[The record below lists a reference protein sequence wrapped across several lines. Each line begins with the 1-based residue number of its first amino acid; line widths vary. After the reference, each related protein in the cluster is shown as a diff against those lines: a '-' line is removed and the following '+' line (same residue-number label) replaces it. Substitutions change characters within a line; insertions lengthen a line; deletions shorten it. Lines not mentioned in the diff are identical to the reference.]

1 LEGRIRGKSIQKST
15 KEQIQERPDIKKVG
29 KEHILRLRYKI
40 IIFLS
45 FFLIC
50 ASLLIGTAAADS
62 GVGIREEIN
71 QFPGFAG
78 ILIKDLN
85 TQEVLFSHNED
96 KLFTPASLTKVFTL
110 LVALEIFGEEYAY
123 PTSFYFS
130 STTPGEINGD
140 LYIVGSGDPTQTPEV
155 IRKIADALVQKFS
168 IKYISG
174 DIVLDNS
181 KFLPEEF
188 LGRGWMWDDKNPLI
202 GALTVTGYKVKEK
215 QNSYL
220 NTMPLLWGNIF
231 SQELSKKGVK
241 IGGDIRIGKTKE
253 NLRIKYIY
261 YSDTLDKIL
270 AYMMKKSDNQSAE
283 NIFRTLALM
292 DNPEGSP
299 TTIARAIASLEEVID
314 TALGLKWGKDYIL
327 VDGCGLSEYNLTTP
341 THLVNAI
348 TYLYRKYDFKI
359 LDYFAS
365 TKEKG
370 TLKERMPFQVW
381 GKTGTLSSASALA
394 GLLETKDK
402 RWVVFCLMENNF
414 IFIEEENNPK
424 KFENRIIEYIYENL

>member
-1 LEGRIRGKSIQKST
+1 MK
-15 KEQIQERPDIKKVG
+15 
-29 KEHILRLRYKI
+29 LRYKI

-45 FFLIC
+45 SFLIC
-50 ASLLIGTAAADS
+50 ALLLIGTVAADP
-62 GVGIREEIN
+62 GVGIRDEIN
-71 QFPGFAG
+71 QFPGFSG
-78 ILIKDLN
+78 LLIKDLN

-96 KLFTPASLTKVFTL
+96 KLFTPASLTKIFTL
-110 LVALEIFGEEYAY
+110 MAALEIFDEEQYAY

-140 LYIVGSGDPTQTPEV
+140 LYIAGSGDPTQTPEV
-155 IRKIADALVQKFS
+155 IRKIADALVQKFN
-168 IKYISG
+168 IRHISG

-202 GALTVTGYKVKEK
+202 GALTVMGSKVKEK

-241 IGGDIRIGKTKE
+241 IEGNIRVGKTKE
-253 NLRIKYIY
+253 NLRVKYVY

-283 NIFRTLALM
+283 NIFRSLAPE
-292 DNPEGSP
+292 DNPEGSS
-299 TTIARAIASLEEVID
+299 TTIARTIASLEEIID
-314 TALGLKWGKDYIL
+314 TALGLKWGEDYIL
-327 VDGCGLSEYNLTTP
+327 VDGCGLSEYNLMTP
-341 THLVNAI
+341 AHLVEAI
-348 TYLYRKYDFKI
+348 SYLYRKYDFKI
-359 LDYFAS
+359 LDYFAD

-370 TLKERMPFQVW
+370 TLKERLPFQLW

-394 GLLETKDK
+394 GLLKTKNK

-414 IFIEEENNPK
+414 IFIEDENDPK
-424 KFENRIIEYIYENL
+424 IFENRIIEHIYENF

>member
-1 LEGRIRGKSIQKST
+1 LKLK
-15 KEQIQERPDIKKVG
+15 
-29 KEHILRLRYKI
+29 YKI
-40 IIFLS
+40 IIFLLS
-45 FFLIC
+45 SLIF
-50 ASLLIGTAAADS
+50 ASLLICVAGADTS
-62 GVGIREEIN
+62 IREEIN
-71 QFPGFAG
+71 QFLGFSG
-78 ILIKDLN
+78 VLIKDLN

-96 KLFTPASLTKVFTL
+96 KLFTPASLTKIFTL
-110 LVALEIFGEEYAY
+110 LAALEIFDEEQHAY

-130 STTPGEINGD
+130 STVPGEINGD
-140 LYIVGSGDPTQTPEV
+140 LYVVGSGDPTQSPEV
-155 IRKIADALVQKFS
+155 IRKIADTLVQKFS
-168 IKYISG
+168 IRHISG

-241 IGGDIRIGKTKE
+241 IDGGIRIGKSKDG
-253 NLRIKYIY
+253 LLVKYIY

-292 DNPEGSP
+292 DNPEEVS
-299 TTIARAIASLEEVID
+299 TIARVIASLEEVID
-314 TALGLKWGKDYIL
+314 TTLGLKWGKDYIL

-341 THLVNAI
+341 AHLVKAI
-348 TYLYRKYDFKI
+348 SYLYQKYDFKI

-365 TKEKG
+365 TKESG
-370 TLKERMPFQVW
+370 TLRERLPFQVW

-394 GLLETKDK
+394 GLLETKNK
-402 RWVVFCLMENNF
+402 RWVVFCFMENNF
-414 IFIEEENNPK
+414 IFIEEENDPK
-424 KFENRIIEYIYENL
+424 IFENRILKYLYENL

>member
-1 LEGRIRGKSIQKST
+1 LKLK
-15 KEQIQERPDIKKVG
+15 
-29 KEHILRLRYKI
+29 YKI

-45 FFLIC
+45 SFLIC
-50 ASLLIGTAAADS
+50 VSLLIGAAGA
-62 GVGIREEIN
+62 GTNIWEEIN
-71 QFPGFAG
+71 QFPGFSG

-96 KLFTPASLTKVFTL
+96 KLFTPASLTKIFTL
-110 LVALEIFGEEYAY
+110 LAALEIFDEEQHAY

-130 STTPGEINGD
+130 STIPGEINGD
-140 LYIVGSGDPTQTPEV
+140 LYIVGSGDPTQSPEV
-155 IRKIADALVQKFS
+155 IRKIADVLMQKYN
-168 IKYISG
+168 IKHISG

-181 KFLPEEF
+181 KFIPQEF

-220 NTMPLLWGNIF
+220 NTMPLLWGSIF

-241 IGGDIRIGKTKE
+241 IDGSIRIGKTKE
-253 NLRIKYIY
+253 NLKVKYIY

-283 NIFRTLALM
+283 NIFRTLALE
-292 DNPEGSP
+292 DNPEGSS
-299 TTIARAIASLEEVID
+299 TTIARAIASLEEIID
-314 TALGLKWGKDYIL
+314 TTLGLKWGKDYIL
-327 VDGCGLSEYNLTTP
+327 VDGCGLSEYK
-341 THLVNAI
+341 
-348 TYLYRKYDFKI
+348 KYDFKI

-370 TLKERMPFQVW
+370 TLKERLPFQVW

-394 GLLETKDK
+394 GLVETNNK
-402 RWVVFCLMENNF
+402 RWIVFCLIENNF
-414 IFIEEENNPK
+414 IFIEKDNDPK
-424 KFENRIIEYIYENL
+424 IFENRIIEYIYENL

>member
-1 LEGRIRGKSIQKST
+1 MK
-15 KEQIQERPDIKKVG
+15 
-29 KEHILRLRYKI
+29 LRYKI

-45 FFLIC
+45 AILIC
-50 ASLLIGTAAADS
+50 IFLLIGTAAA
-62 GVGIREEIN
+62 VTGIQEEIN
-71 QFPGFAG
+71 QFPGFSG
-78 ILIKDLN
+78 VLIKDLN

-96 KLFTPASLTKVFTL
+96 KLFTPASLTKIFTL
-110 LVALEIFGEEYAY
+110 LVALETFDEEQYAY

-140 LYIVGSGDPTQTPEV
+140 LYVVGSGDPTQSPDV
-155 IRKIADALVQKFS
+155 IRKIADALVQKYG
-168 IKYISG
+168 IRYISG

-202 GALTVTGYKVKEK
+202 GALTVTGYKIKEK
-215 QNSYL
+215 QNSYF
-220 NTMPLLWGNIF
+220 NTMPLLWGKIF

-241 IGGDIRIGKTKE
+241 IEGNVRIRKAQE
-253 NLRIKYIY
+253 DLRVKYIY
-261 YSDTLDKIL
+261 YSDTLEKML

-283 NIFRTLALM
+283 NIFRTLALIG
-292 DNPEGSP
+292 NPDEVS
-299 TTIARAIASLEEVID
+299 TITRAISSLEEVID
-314 TALGLKWGKDYIL
+314 TTLGLKWGKDYIL

-341 THLVNAI
+341 AHLVKAI
-348 TYLYRKYDFKI
+348 SYLYRKYDFEI

-370 TLKERMPFQVW
+370 TLKERLPFQVW

-414 IFIEEENNPK
+414 IFIEDENDPK
-424 KFENRIIEYIYENL
+424 IFENRIIEYIYENF

>member
-1 LEGRIRGKSIQKST
+1 MK
-15 KEQIQERPDIKKVG
+15 
-29 KEHILRLRYKI
+29 LRYKI

-45 FFLIC
+45 LFLIFT
-50 ASLLIGTAAADS
+50 SLLICGAGASTD
-62 GVGIREEIN
+62 IQEEIN
-71 QFPGFAG
+71 QFAGFSG
-78 ILIKDLN
+78 VLIKDLN

-96 KLFTPASLTKVFTL
+96 KLFTPASLTKIFTL
-110 LVALEIFGEEYAY
+110 LAALEMLGEEYAY

-130 STTPGEINGD
+130 STIPGEINGD
-140 LYIVGSGDPTQTPEV
+140 LYIIGSGDPTQSPEV
-155 IRKIADALVQKFS
+155 IIKIADDLVQKFS
-168 IKYISG
+168 IRHISG

-202 GALTVTGYKVKEK
+202 GALTVTGYKINEK

-241 IGGDIRIGKTKE
+241 IKGDIRIGKTPEDLKV
-253 NLRIKYIY
+253 KYIY

-270 AYMMKKSDNQSAE
+270 AYMMKKSDNQIAE
-283 NIFRTLALM
+283 NIFRTLAQAN
-292 DNPEGSP
+292 NPEEAS
-299 TTIARAIASLEEVID
+299 TVARTIASLEEVID

-341 THLVNAI
+341 AHLVKAI
-348 TYLYRKYDFKI
+348 TYLYQKYDFKI

-370 TLKERMPFQVW
+370 TLKERLSFQVW

-394 GLLETKDK
+394 GLLQTKNM

-414 IFIEEENNPK
+414 IFIEDENDPK
-424 KFENRIIEYIYENL
+424 IFENRIIEYIYQNL

>member
-1 LEGRIRGKSIQKST
+1 M
-15 KEQIQERPDIKKVG
+15 
-29 KEHILRLRYKI
+29 
-40 IIFLS
+40 
-45 FFLIC
+45 FLIFT
-50 ASLLIGTAAADS
+50 SLLICVAGASTD
-62 GVGIREEIN
+62 IQEEIN
-71 QFPGFAG
+71 QFAGFSG
-78 ILIKDLN
+78 VLIKDLN

-96 KLFTPASLTKVFTL
+96 KLFTPASLTKIFTL
-110 LVALEIFGEEYAY
+110 LAALEMLGEEYAY

-130 STTPGEINGD
+130 STVPGEINGD
-140 LYIVGSGDPTQTPEV
+140 LYIIGSGDPTQSPEV
-155 IRKIADALVQKFS
+155 IIKIADDLVQKFS
-168 IKYISG
+168 IRHISG

-202 GALTVTGYKVKEK
+202 GALTVTGYKINEK

-241 IGGDIRIGKTKE
+241 IKGDIRIGKTPEDLKV
-253 NLRIKYIY
+253 KYIY

-270 AYMMKKSDNQSAE
+270 AYMMKKSDNQIAE
-283 NIFRTLALM
+283 NIFRTLAQAN
-292 DNPEGSP
+292 NPEEAS
-299 TTIARAIASLEEVID
+299 TVARTIASLEEVID

-327 VDGCGLSEYNLTTP
+327 VDGCGLSEYNITTP
-341 THLVNAI
+341 AHLVKAI
-348 TYLYRKYDFKI
+348 TYLYQKYDFKI

-370 TLKERMPFQVW
+370 TLKERLSFQVW

-394 GLLETKDK
+394 GLLQTKNM

-414 IFIEEENNPK
+414 IFIEDENDPK
-424 KFENRIIEYIYENL
+424 IFENRIIEYIYQNL

>member
-1 LEGRIRGKSIQKST
+1 LK
-15 KEQIQERPDIKKVG
+15 
-29 KEHILRLRYKI
+29 LRYKI

-45 FFLIC
+45 AILIC
-50 ASLLIGTAAADS
+50 IFLLIGTAAA
-62 GVGIREEIN
+62 VTGIQEEIN
-71 QFPGFAG
+71 QFPGFSG
-78 ILIKDLN
+78 VLIKDLN

-96 KLFTPASLTKVFTL
+96 RLFTPASLTKIFTL
-110 LVALEIFGEEYAY
+110 LVALEILGEEYAY

-140 LYIVGSGDPTQTPEV
+140 LYVAGSGDPTQSPDV
-155 IRKIADALVQKFS
+155 IRKIVDSLGQKFS
-168 IKYISG
+168 IRHISG
-174 DIVLDNS
+174 DVVLDNS

-241 IGGDIRIGKTKE
+241 IEGNIRIGKTQE
-253 NLRIKYIY
+253 DLGVKYIY

-283 NIFRTLALM
+283 NIFRTLAQE
-292 DNPEGSP
+292 DNPEGVFS
-299 TTIARAIASLEEVID
+299 IARAIASLEEVID
-314 TALGLKWGKDYIL
+314 TTLGLKWGKDYIL

-341 THLVNAI
+341 AHLVKAI
-348 TYLYRKYDFKI
+348 SYLYRKYDFKI
-359 LDYFAS
+359 LDYFAN

-370 TLKERMPFQVW
+370 TLKERLPFQIW

-394 GLLETKDK
+394 GLLETKNK

-414 IFIEEENNPK
+414 IFIEEENDPK
-424 KFENRIIEYIYENL
+424 IFENRIIEYIYENF

>member
-1 LEGRIRGKSIQKST
+1 MK
-15 KEQIQERPDIKKVG
+15 
-29 KEHILRLRYKI
+29 LRYKI

-45 FFLIC
+45 SFLIC
-50 ASLLIGTAAADS
+50 VSLLIGAAGADT
-62 GVGIREEIN
+62 GTGIREEIN
-71 QFPGFAG
+71 QFPGFSG

-96 KLFTPASLTKVFTL
+96 KLFTPASLTKIFTL
-110 LVALEIFGEEYAY
+110 LAALEIFDEEQYAY

-140 LYIVGSGDPTQTPEV
+140 LYIVGSGDPTQSPDV
-155 IRKIADALVQKFS
+155 IRKIADALVQKFN
-168 IKYISG
+168 INHIYG
-174 DIVLDNS
+174 DIILDNS

-202 GALTVTGYKVKEK
+202 GALTVTGDKVKEK

-241 IGGDIRIGKTKE
+241 TKGDIRIGKVQEGLKV
-253 NLRIKYIY
+253 KYIY

-283 NIFRTLALM
+283 NIFRTLAPE
-292 DNPEGSP
+292 DNPEGGSN
-299 TTIARAIASLEEVID
+299 TIARAIASLEEVID
-314 TALGLKWGKDYIL
+314 TTLGLKWGKDYIL
-327 VDGCGLSEYNLTTP
+327 VDGCGLSEYNLMTP
-341 THLVNAI
+341 AHLVNAM

-359 LDYFAS
+359 LDYFAN
-365 TKEKG
+365 TKEGG
-370 TLKERMPFQVW
+370 TLKGRLPFQVW

-394 GLLETKDK
+394 GILETKNK
-402 RWVVFCLMENNF
+402 RWVIFCLMENNF
-414 IFIEEENNPK
+414 IFIEDENDPK
-424 KFENRIIEYIYENL
+424 IFENKIIEYIYENL

>member
-1 LEGRIRGKSIQKST
+1 MILTSLSICVAGAST
-15 KEQIQERPDIKKVG
+15 N
-29 KEHILRLRYKI
+29 
-40 IIFLS
+40 
-45 FFLIC
+45 
-50 ASLLIGTAAADS
+50 
-62 GVGIREEIN
+62 IREEIN
-71 QFPGFAG
+71 QFSGFSG
-78 ILIKDLN
+78 VLIKDLN

-96 KLFTPASLTKVFTL
+96 KLFTPASLTKIFTL
-110 LVALEIFGEEYAY
+110 LAALEIFDEEQYAY

-130 STTPGEINGD
+130 STVPGEINGD

-155 IRKIADALVQKFS
+155 IRKIADDLVQKFS
-168 IKYISG
+168 IKCISG

-241 IGGDIRIGKTKE
+241 IEGNIRIGKVQE
-253 NLRIKYIY
+253 DLRIKYIY

-283 NIFRTLALM
+283 NIFRTLVPE
-292 DNPEGSP
+292 DNLEVVS
-299 TTIARAIASLEEVID
+299 TTIALAIASLEEVID
-314 TALGLKWGKDYIL
+314 SILGLKWGKDYIL

-341 THLVNAI
+341 AHLVKAI
-348 TYLYRKYDFKI
+348 TYLYQKFDFKI

-365 TKEKG
+365 TKESG
-370 TLKERMPFQVW
+370 TLRERLPFQVW
-381 GKTGTLSSASALA
+381 GKTGTLSSSSALA
-394 GLLETKDK
+394 GLLETKNK
-402 RWVVFCLMENNF
+402 RWIVFCLMENNF
-414 IFIEEENNPK
+414 IFIEEENDPK
-424 KFENRIIEYIYENL
+424 IFENRIIEYIYENL

>member
-1 LEGRIRGKSIQKST
+1 LKLK
-15 KEQIQERPDIKKVG
+15 
-29 KEHILRLRYKI
+29 YNI

-45 FFLIC
+45 SFLIC
-50 ASLLIGTAAADS
+50 VSLLIGAAGA
-62 GVGIREEIN
+62 GTGIREEIN
-71 QFPGFAG
+71 QFPGFSG
-78 ILIKDLN
+78 VLIKDLN
-85 TQEVLFSHNED
+85 TREVLFSHNED
-96 KLFTPASLTKVFTL
+96 KLFIPASLTKIFTL
-110 LVALEIFGEEYAY
+110 LAALEIFDEEQHAY

-140 LYIVGSGDPTQTPEV
+140 LYIVGSGDPTQSPEV
-155 IRKIADALVQKFS
+155 IRKIADTLVQKLN
-168 IKYISG
+168 IGHISG

-181 KFLPEEF
+181 KFLPKEF

-202 GALTVTGYKVKEK
+202 GALTVKGCKVEKK

-220 NTMPLLWGNIF
+220 NTMPLLWGKIF

-241 IGGDIRIGKTKE
+241 IEGNIRIGKVQE
-253 NLRIKYIY
+253 DLGVKYIY

-283 NIFRTLALM
+283 NIFRTLAPE
-292 DNPEGSP
+292 DNPERVS
-299 TTIARAIASLEEVID
+299 TTIAWAIASLEEVID

-341 THLVNAI
+341 AHLVKAI
-348 TYLYRKYDFKI
+348 SYLYRKYDFKI
-359 LDYFAS
+359 LDYFAN

-370 TLKERMPFQVW
+370 TLKERLPFQVW

-394 GLLETKDK
+394 GLLETKNK

-414 IFIEEENNPK
+414 IFIEEEDDPK
-424 KFENRIIEYIYENL
+424 NFENRIIEYIYENF

>member
-1 LEGRIRGKSIQKST
+1 MKLK
-15 KEQIQERPDIKKVG
+15 
-29 KEHILRLRYKI
+29 HKI

-45 FFLIC
+45 SFLIC
-50 ASLLIGTAAADS
+50 ASLLIGAAGADT
-62 GVGIREEIN
+62 GTGIREEIN
-71 QFPGFAG
+71 RFPGFSG
-78 ILIKDLN
+78 VLIKDLN

-96 KLFTPASLTKVFTL
+96 KLFTPASLTKIFTL
-110 LVALEIFGEEYAY
+110 LAALEIFDEEQHAY

-130 STTPGEINGD
+130 STVPGEINGD

-155 IRKIADALVQKFS
+155 IRKIADALVQKFN
-168 IKYISG
+168 IRQISG

-202 GALTVTGYKVKEK
+202 GALTVAGYKVKEK

-241 IGGDIRIGKTKE
+241 IEGDIRIGKVQE
-253 NLRIKYIY
+253 DLRVKYIY

-283 NIFRTLALM
+283 NIFRTLAPE
-292 DNPEGSP
+292 DNPERVF
-299 TTIARAIASLEEVID
+299 TTIAQAIASLEEVID

-341 THLVNAI
+341 AHLVKAI
-348 TYLYRKYDFKI
+348 SYLYQKYDFKI
-359 LDYFAS
+359 LDYFAD
-365 TKEKG
+365 TKESG

-394 GLLETKDK
+394 GLLETKNK
-402 RWVVFCLMENNF
+402 RWLVFCLMENNF
-414 IFIEEENNPK
+414 IFIEEENDPK
-424 KFENRIIEYIYENL
+424 IFENRIIEYIYENL

>member
-1 LEGRIRGKSIQKST
+1 LKLK
-15 KEQIQERPDIKKVG
+15 
-29 KEHILRLRYKI
+29 YKI

-45 FFLIC
+45 SFLVC
-50 ASLLIGTAAADS
+50 AFLLIGAAGA
-62 GVGIREEIN
+62 GTGTGIREEIN
-71 QFPGFAG
+71 QFPGFSG
-78 ILIKDLN
+78 VLIKDLN
-85 TQEVLFSHNED
+85 THEVLFSHNED
-96 KLFTPASLTKVFTL
+96 KLFTPASLTKIFTL
-110 LVALEIFGEEYAY
+110 MAALEIFDEEQHAY

-181 KFLPEEF
+181 KFLPQEF

-202 GALTVTGYKVKEK
+202 GALTVTGYKAKEK

-220 NTMPLLWGNIF
+220 NTMPLLWGKIF

-241 IGGDIRIGKTKE
+241 IEGNIRIGKTQE
-253 NLRIKYIY
+253 DLRVKYIY

-283 NIFRTLALM
+283 NIFRTLAPK
-292 DNPEGSP
+292 DNPEGVFS
-299 TTIARAIASLEEVID
+299 IARAIASLEEVID
-314 TALGLKWGKDYIL
+314 TILGLKWGKDYIL

-341 THLVNAI
+341 AHLVKAI
-348 TYLYRKYDFKI
+348 SYLYQKYDFKI
-359 LDYFAS
+359 LDYFAN

-370 TLKERMPFQVW
+370 TLKERLPFQVW

-394 GLLETKDK
+394 GLLETKNK

-414 IFIEEENNPK
+414 IFIEEENDPK
-424 KFENRIIEYIYENL
+424 NFENRIIEYIYENF

>member
-1 LEGRIRGKSIQKST
+1 MK
-15 KEQIQERPDIKKVG
+15 
-29 KEHILRLRYKI
+29 LRYKI

-45 FFLIC
+45 YFLIC
-50 ASLLIGTAAADS
+50 ALLLIGTVAADP
-62 GVGIREEIN
+62 GVGIRDEIN
-71 QFPGFAG
+71 QFPGFSG
-78 ILIKDLN
+78 VLIKDLN
-85 TQEVLFSHNED
+85 TQEVLFSYNED
-96 KLFTPASLTKVFTL
+96 KLFTPASLTKIFTL
-110 LVALEIFGEEYAY
+110 MAALEIFDEEQYAY

-140 LYIVGSGDPTQTPEV
+140 LYIAGSGDPTQTPEV
-155 IRKIADALVQKFS
+155 IRKIADALVQKFN
-168 IKYISG
+168 IRHISG

-202 GALTVTGYKVKEK
+202 GALTVMGSKVKEK

-241 IGGDIRIGKTKE
+241 IEGNIRVGKTKE
-253 NLRIKYIY
+253 NLRVKYVY

-283 NIFRTLALM
+283 NIFRSLAPE
-292 DNPEGSP
+292 DNPEGSS
-299 TTIARAIASLEEVID
+299 TTIARSIASLEEVID
-314 TALGLKWGKDYIL
+314 TALGLKWGEDYIL
-327 VDGCGLSEYNLTTP
+327 VDGCGLSEYNLMTP
-341 THLVNAI
+341 AHLVEAI
-348 TYLYRKYDFKI
+348 SYLYRKYDFKI
-359 LDYFAS
+359 LDYFAD

-370 TLKERMPFQVW
+370 TLKERLPFQLW

-394 GLLETKDK
+394 GLLKTKNK
-402 RWVVFCLMENNF
+402 RWVVFCLMENNL
-414 IFIEEENNPK
+414 IFIEDENDPK
-424 KFENRIIEYIYENL
+424 IFENRIIEHIYENF

>member
-1 LEGRIRGKSIQKST
+1 LK
-15 KEQIQERPDIKKVG
+15 
-29 KEHILRLRYKI
+29 LRYKI

-45 FFLIC
+45 SFLIC
-50 ASLLIGTAAADS
+50 VSLLIGAAGA
-62 GVGIREEIN
+62 GTTGIREEIN
-71 QFPGFAG
+71 QFPGFSG
-78 ILIKDLN
+78 VLIKDLN

-96 KLFTPASLTKVFTL
+96 KLFTPASLTKIFTL
-110 LVALEIFGEEYAY
+110 MAALEILGEEYAY

-130 STTPGEINGD
+130 STTPGEINGN
-140 LYIVGSGDPTQTPEV
+140 LHVVGSGDPTQSPDV
-155 IRKIADALVQKFS
+155 IRKIADDLVQKYS
-168 IKYISG
+168 IRHISG

-202 GALTVTGYKVKEK
+202 GALTVTGSKVKEK
-215 QNSYL
+215 QISYL

-241 IGGDIRIGKTKE
+241 IEGDIRIGKTPE
-253 NLRIKYIY
+253 DLQIKYIY
-261 YSDTLDKIL
+261 YSDTMDKML

-283 NIFRTLALM
+283 NIFRTLAPE
-292 DNPEGSP
+292 DSPEGGSI
-299 TTIARAIASLEEVID
+299 TIARAIASLEKIVD

-341 THLVNAI
+341 AHLVKAI
-348 TYLYRKYDFKI
+348 AYLYQKHDFKI
-359 LDYFAS
+359 LDYFAT
-365 TKEKG
+365 TKEGG
-370 TLKERMPFQVW
+370 TLKERLPFQAW

-394 GLLETKDK
+394 GILQTKNK

-414 IFIEEENNPK
+414 IFIEEENDPK
-424 KFENRIIEYIYENL
+424 IFENRIIEYIYEKL

>member
-1 LEGRIRGKSIQKST
+1 LK
-15 KEQIQERPDIKKVG
+15 
-29 KEHILRLRYKI
+29 LRYKI

-45 FFLIC
+45 SFLIFT
-50 ASLLIGTAAADS
+50 SLLICVAGAGTGA
-62 GVGIREEIN
+62 GIREEIN
-71 QFPGFAG
+71 QFPGFSG

-96 KLFTPASLTKVFTL
+96 RLFTPASLTKIFTL
-110 LVALEIFGEEYAY
+110 LAALEIFDEEQYAY

-140 LYIVGSGDPTQTPEV
+140 LYIVGSGDPTQSPEV
-155 IRKIADALVQKFS
+155 IRKIADTLMQKFS

-181 KFLPEEF
+181 KFLPQEF

-202 GALTVTGYKVKEK
+202 GALTVMGYKVKEK

-220 NTMPLLWGNIF
+220 NTMPLLWGKIF

-241 IGGDIRIGKTKE
+241 IDGSIRIGKTEE
-253 NLRIKYIY
+253 NLQVKYIY
-261 YSDTLDKIL
+261 YSDTMDKIL
-270 AYMMKKSDNQSAE
+270 AYMMKKSVNQSAE
-283 NIFRTLALM
+283 NIFRSLAPE
-292 DNPEGSP
+292 DNPEGIS
-299 TTIARAIASLEEVID
+299 TIAGAIASLEEVIA

-327 VDGCGLSEYNLTTP
+327 VDGSGLSEYNLMTP
-341 THLVNAI
+341 THLVKAI
-348 TYLYRKYDFKI
+348 SYLYQKYDFKI
-359 LDYFAS
+359 LDYFTS

-370 TLKERMPFQVW
+370 TLKERLPFQVW
-381 GKTGTLSSASALA
+381 GKTGTLSSTSALA
-394 GLLETKDK
+394 GLLETKNK

-414 IFIEEENNPK
+414 IFIEEENDPK
-424 KFENRIIEYIYENL
+424 IFENRIVEYIYENL

>member
-1 LEGRIRGKSIQKST
+1 LKLK
-15 KEQIQERPDIKKVG
+15 
-29 KEHILRLRYKI
+29 YKI

-45 FFLIC
+45 SFLILT
-50 ASLLIGTAAADS
+50 SLLICVAGAGTN
-62 GVGIREEIN
+62 IREEIN
-71 QFPGFAG
+71 QFPGFSG
-78 ILIKDLN
+78 VLIMIKDLN

-96 KLFTPASLTKVFTL
+96 KLFTPASLTKIFTL
-110 LVALEIFGEEYAY
+110 LAALEIFDEEQYAY
-123 PTSFYFS
+123 RTSFYFS
-130 STTPGEINGD
+130 STVPGEISGD

-155 IRKIADALVQKFS
+155 IRKIADTLVQKFS
-168 IKYISG
+168 IKCISG

-181 KFLPEEF
+181 KFLPQEF

-220 NTMPLLWGNIF
+220 DTMPLLWGKIF

-241 IGGDIRIGKTKE
+241 IGGDIRIGKSKDG
-253 NLRIKYIY
+253 LQVKYIY

-283 NIFRTLALM
+283 NIFRTLVPE
-292 DNPEGSP
+292 DNPEGVSS
-299 TTIARAIASLEEVID
+299 IARAIASLEEVID
-314 TALGLKWGKDYIL
+314 TSLSLKWGKDYIL

-341 THLVNAI
+341 AHLVKAI
-348 TYLYRKYDFKI
+348 TYLYQKYDFKI
-359 LDYFAS
+359 LDYFAN

-370 TLKERMPFQVW
+370 TLKERLPFQVW

-394 GLLETKDK
+394 GLLETKNK
-402 RWVVFCLMENNF
+402 RWIVFCLMENNF
-414 IFIEEENNPK
+414 IFIEEENDPK
-424 KFENRIIEYIYENL
+424 IFENKIIEYIYENL

>member
-1 LEGRIRGKSIQKST
+1 MGYV
-15 KEQIQERPDIKKVG
+15 IKPG
-29 KEHILRLRYKI
+29 KELILKLKYKI

-45 FFLIC
+45 SFLILT
-50 ASLLIGTAAADS
+50 SLLICVAGAGTN
-62 GVGIREEIN
+62 IREEIN
-71 QFPGFAG
+71 RFPGFSG

-96 KLFTPASLTKVFTL
+96 KLFTPASLTKIFTL
-110 LVALEIFGEEYAY
+110 LAALEIFDEEQYAY

-130 STTPGEINGD
+130 STVPGEINGD

-155 IRKIADALVQKFS
+155 IRKIADDLVQKFS
-168 IKYISG
+168 IKFISG

-181 KFLPEEF
+181 KFLPQEF

-241 IGGDIRIGKTKE
+241 IEGNIRIGKIQE
-253 NLRIKYIY
+253 DLRIKYIY

-270 AYMMKKSDNQSAE
+270 AYMMKKSNNQSAE
-283 NIFRTLALM
+283 NIFRTLAPE
-292 DNPEGSP
+292 DNPEGVS
-299 TTIARAIASLEEVID
+299 TIALAIASLEEIID
-314 TALGLKWGKDYIL
+314 TVLDLKWGKDYIL

-341 THLVNAI
+341 AHLVKAI
-348 TYLYRKYDFKI
+348 TYLYQKFDFKI

-365 TKEKG
+365 TKESG
-370 TLKERMPFQVW
+370 TLRERLPFQVW

-394 GLLETKDK
+394 GLLQTKNK
-402 RWVVFCLMENNF
+402 RWIVFCLMENNF
-414 IFIEEENNPK
+414 IFIEEENDPK
-424 KFENRIIEYIYENL
+424 IFENRIIEYIYENL

>member
-1 LEGRIRGKSIQKST
+1 L
-15 KEQIQERPDIKKVG
+15 
-29 KEHILRLRYKI
+29 
-40 IIFLS
+40 IFT
-45 FFLIC
+45 
-50 ASLLIGTAAADS
+50 SLLICVAGAGTS
-62 GVGIREEIN
+62 IQEEIN
-71 QFPGFAG
+71 QFPGFSG

-96 KLFTPASLTKVFTL
+96 KLFTPASLTKIFTL
-110 LVALEIFGEEYAY
+110 LAALEILGEEYAY

-155 IRKIADALVQKFS
+155 IRKIADALVNKFS
-168 IKYISG
+168 IKHISG

-215 QNSYL
+215 QNSHL
-220 NTMPLLWGNIF
+220 NAMPLLWGNIF
-231 SQELSKKGVK
+231 SQKLSEKGVK
-241 IGGDIRIGKTKE
+241 IKGDIRIGKVQE
-253 NLRIKYIY
+253 DLRIKYVY
-261 YSDTLDKIL
+261 YPDTLDKIL
-270 AYMMKKSDNQSAE
+270 VYMMKKSDNQSAE

-292 DNPEGSP
+292 DNPEGVSS
-299 TTIARAIASLEEVID
+299 IARAIASLEEVID

-341 THLVNAI
+341 AHLVKAI
-348 TYLYRKYDFKI
+348 TYLYQKCDFKI

-365 TKEKG
+365 TKEGG
-370 TLKERMPFQVW
+370 TLKERLPFQAW

-394 GLLETKDK
+394 GILQTKNK
-402 RWVVFCLMENNF
+402 RWIVFCLMENNF
-414 IFIEEENNPK
+414 IFIEEENDPK